1 MKDVFK
7 DEVNNSVKG
16 TREDRVEIGVQPFS
30 YSRTC
35 ISAGDVHSAQE
46 EDDGRATA
54 QFVSKG
60 QTSIQTGKKVWH
72 DPKLKR
78 RNIIFAFNRAVLR
91 EISVTRTWP

>member
-16 TREDRVEIGVQPFS
+16 TREDRGEIGVQLFS

-35 ISAGDVHSAQE
+35 ISAGDSAQQ
-46 EDDGRATA
+46 EDDGRATGPM
-54 QFVSKG
+54 G

-78 RNIIFAFNRAVLR
+78 RNII
-91 EISVTRTWP
+91 